1 MAFRASMPLLLAL
14 LVGCSGAQTSPPP
27 EEPAT
32 VATVVVEPATTD
44 LDAGPDVDSVALA
57 NMAILGA
64 IADSGRGLANIL
76 GGPAI
81 DDSDDLDGLGLFGID
96 GGAIGIG
103 SLGRVGT
110 GLGGGSAGSG
120 AGLGTLGTR
129 PRPDVATGN
138 ATQQGALDKD
148 VIRRV
153 IRRSLSRIR
162 YCYERELLK
171 DPNLAGRVSVRFV
184 IRPDGTVTGVS
195 DGGSSLPSEEA
206 KACVRRAISALVF
219 PRPKGGGVVTVTY
232 PFIFAPGAGADAGA
246 PAADAAATD

>member
-1 MAFRASMPLLLAL
+1 MPLLLAL
-14 LVGCSGAQTSPPP
+14 LAGCSGAQTSPAP

-32 VATVVVEPATTD
+32 VATVVVEPPTTD
-44 LDAGPDVDSVALA
+44 TDAGPDVDNVALA

-64 IADSGRGLANIL
+64 MAESDSGLVNIF
-76 GGPAI
+76 GSSIG
-81 DDSDDLDGLGLFGID
+81 DEFGGLGLVGTAD

-103 SLGRVGT
+103 SLGSVGT
-110 GLGGGSAGSG
+110 GLGGGSDGSG
-120 AGLGTLGTR
+120 AGMGTLGTR
-129 PRPDVATGN
+129 PRPDVATGT
-138 ATQQGALDKD
+138 ATQRGALDKD

-162 YCYERELLK
+162 YCYERELVK

-184 IRPDGTVTGVS
+184 IRPDGTVTAVS

-206 KACVRRAISALVF
+206 KACVRRAIAALVF
-219 PRPKGGGVVTVTY
+219 PRPEGGGVVTVTY

-246 PAADAAATD
+246 SAADAAAD